1 MSDQGNPGMADMILN
16 ASVVD
21 GILSLIAFE
30 AMAVL
35 GWRALTSRGPQPLPF
50 ISNLL
55 AGAFLL
61 IALRGA
67 LSDAAPSWIAACL
80 FAGFLAHF
88 ADLTARWNDSGSP
101 SRQHPAANQIRVTV
115 KLHASPSH
123 APPSPPMKKDEAS
136 NG

>member
-1 MSDQGNPGMADMILN
+1 LA
-16 ASVVD
+16 
-21 GILSLIAFE
+21 
-30 AMAVL
+30 
-35 GWRALTSRGPQPLPF
+35 F

-55 AGAFLL
+55 ASAFLL

-88 ADLTARWNDSGSP
+88 ADLTARWNDGRGP
-101 SRQHPAANQIRVTV
+101 SKQHPAANQIRVTV
-115 KLHASPSH
+115 KLHASPSLTH
-123 APPSPPMKKDEAS
+123 PPKSMKKDEAS